1 MICLH
6 LVRET
11 SSSWLAL
18 WHALYRAHS
27 LHFMWFY
34 RGDESNKGQTCHT
47 PSHIR
52 QSTQLWALQA
62 VSISAGC
69 CQLSWPVGG
78 EHLLQYFRSI
88 FFFFSGELLY
98 CKRRAVI
105 HPFYRAFSASPLIV
119 FYLIESFW
127 SKSTDKNRRPT
138 EKNKLKLFIFQIF
151 LCCTST
157 ILHIFWPPNSISKFI

>member
-27 LHFMWFY
+27 LYFMWFY
-34 RGDESNKGQTCHT
+34 RGDGSNKGQTCHT

-69 CQLSWPVGG
+69 CRLSWPVGG

-88 FFFFSGELLY
+88 FFFFLRWITLLQEKSSDSSLLP
-98 CKRRAVI
+98 CFQRF
-105 HPFYRAFSASPLIV
+105 PFV

>member
-27 LHFMWFY
+27 LYFMWFY

-52 QSTQLWALQA
+52 QSTQLWQCQFLL
-62 VSISAGC
+62 VVVGSRGLLEVNICYSTSAAF
-69 CQLSWPVGG
+69 S
-78 EHLLQYFRSI
+78 
-88 FFFFSGELLY
+88 FFFSGELLY

>member
-1 MICLH
+1 M
-6 LVRET
+6 
-11 SSSWLAL
+11 
-18 WHALYRAHS
+18 
-27 LHFMWFY
+27 
-34 RGDESNKGQTCHT
+34 
-47 PSHIR
+47 PSIEHI
-52 QSTQLWALQA
+52 L
-62 VSISAGC
+62 SISCDFTEVMGLIRDKPATLHHTSDKALSSEPSRQ
-69 CQLSWPVGG
+69 CQFLLVVVGSRG
-78 EHLLQYFRSI
+78 LLEVNICYSTSAAFS
-88 FFFFSGELLY
+88 FFFSGELLY

-105 HPFYRAFSASPLIV
+105 HPFYCAFSASPLIV